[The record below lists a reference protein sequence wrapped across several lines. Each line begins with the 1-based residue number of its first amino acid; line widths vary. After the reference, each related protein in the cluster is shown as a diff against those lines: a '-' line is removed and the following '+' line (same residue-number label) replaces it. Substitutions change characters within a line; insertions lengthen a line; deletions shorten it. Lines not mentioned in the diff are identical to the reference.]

1 RLLRSSVLHG
11 YFHSNKA
18 KGLISPAREAH
29 LIANCLQLCVRYV
42 GLGIAM
48 GATKNFN
55 KKTVTNFPNFSV
67 GNFPWPPSRTSN
79 LRFPRD
85 FGYGFTVRIVK
96 CLV

>member
-1 RLLRSSVLHG
+1 M
-11 YFHSNKA
+11 
-18 KGLISPAREAH
+18 SPAYEAH
-29 LIANCLQLCVRYV
+29 LVANCFQLCVRYV
-42 GLGIAM
+42 RLGGLQS

-96 CLV
+96 PLVKG